1 MSTHNNSVG
10 MTVGQ
15 HVEVLRKRLNL
26 TQSQLAQR
34 FNKPRTQ
41 AWVSTVESGKVS
53 INVTDLI
60 EIASILG
67 ATATDLIYAN
77 EGQERPRTHSLNSI
91 IQELNQK
98 SPLELPV
105 YLQRQLSNPA
115 SEPIDYQYS
124 SKFSGYTILGDDGSI
139 ESVHN
144 QKIMV
149 VERYYAEP
157 LLNITDLLSFSTEL
171 IPHADL
177 DTRASDRVIAK
188 FENPY
193 SGLDVHPGIFNIDG
207 SITTQ
212 IRGESPL
219 HLKKGSYQILGVLIL
234 RRTLYRSSIIRTWL
248 QRQHGLMKIERM
260 GYPQDF

>member
-1 MSTHNNSVG
+1 MSTNNSVG

-77 EGQERPRTHSLNSI
+77 EGQEKPRTHSLNSI
-91 IQELNQK
+91 IQELSQK

-124 SKFSGYTILGDDGSI
+124 SNFSGNTNS
-139 ESVHN
+139 
-144 QKIMV
+144 
-149 VERYYAEP
+149 
-157 LLNITDLLSFSTEL
+157 
-171 IPHADL
+171 
-177 DTRASDRVIAK
+177 
-188 FENPY
+188 
-193 SGLDVHPGIFNIDG
+193 
-207 SITTQ
+207 
-212 IRGESPL
+212 
-219 HLKKGSYQILGVLIL
+219 
-234 RRTLYRSSIIRTWL
+234 W
-248 QRQHGLMKIERM
+248 
-260 GYPQDF
+260 

>member
-1 MSTHNNSVG
+1 MTRYNQNIG

-15 HVEVLRKRLNL
+15 HVETLRKQLHL
-26 TQSQLAQR
+26 TQSQLAER
-34 FNKPRTQ
+34 FYKPRTQ

-53 INVTDLI
+53 INVSDLT

-67 ATATDLIYAN
+67 VSATDLIYAN
-77 EGQERPRTHSLNSI
+77 EGHEAPHTHSLNSI

-105 YLQRQLSNPA
+105 YLQRQLSNPH

-157 LLNITDLLSFSTEL
+157 LLNITDLLSFSTDL
-171 IPHADL
+171 VPHADL

-188 FENPY
+188 FDRSY
-193 SGLDVHPGIFNIDG
+193 SGLDIHPGTFNIDG
-207 SITTQ
+207 SLTTQ

-219 HLKKGSYQILGVLIL
+219 QLKKDSYEILGVLVL

>member
-1 MSTHNNSVG
+1 MKTYGESVG
-10 MTVGQ
+10 VTVGQ
-15 HVEVLRKRLNL
+15 HVETLRKRMNL
-26 TQSQLAQR
+26 TQTQLAQR
-34 FNKPRTQ
+34 FNKSRTQ

-53 INVTDLI
+53 INVSDLI

-67 ATATDLIYAN
+67 ASATDLIYAN
-77 EGQERPRTHSLNSI
+77 AGQETPRTHSLNSI

-105 YLQRQLSNPA
+105 YLQRQLSNPH

-124 SKFSGYTILGDDGSI
+124 SKFSGYTILGEDGSI

-157 LLNITDLLSFSTEL
+157 LLNITDLLSFSTDAV
-171 IPHADL
+171 PHADL
-177 DTRASDRVIAK
+177 DARASDRVIAK
-188 FENPY
+188 FDRPY

-207 SITTQ
+207 SLTTQ
-212 IRGESPL
+212 IRGESPVQL
-219 HLKKGSYQILGVLIL
+219 EKDSYEILGVLIL
-234 RRTLYRSSIIRTWL
+234 RRTLYRASIIRTWL
-248 QRQHGLMKIERM
+248 QRQHGLMKMERM

>member
-1 MSTHNNSVG
+1 MSTGNKNIG
-10 MTVGQ
+10 MTFGQRVGI
-15 HVEVLRKRLNL
+15 LRKRLNI
-26 TQSQLAQR
+26 TQAQLAQR
-34 FNKPRTQ
+34 FVKPRTQ
-41 AWVSTVESGKVS
+41 AWVSTVESDKVS

-60 EIASILG
+60 ETASILG
-67 ATATDLIYAN
+67 VTAPDLIYAN
-77 EGQERPRTHSLNSI
+77 EAPEKPRTHSLNSI

-124 SKFSGYTILGDDGSI
+124 SKFSGYTILGDEGSI

-144 QKIMV
+144 QKMMV

-157 LLNITDLLSFSTEL
+157 LLNITDLLSYSTEL
-171 IPHADL
+171 TPHADL
-177 DTRASDRVIAK
+177 DTRSSDRIIAK
-188 FENPY
+188 LDKSY
-193 SGLDVHPGIFNIDG
+193 SGLDVHPGIFNIDD
-207 SITTQ
+207 SFTTQ
-212 IRGESPL
+212 IRGENPMQL
-219 HLKKGSYQILGVLIL
+219 GKDSYEILGVLIL
-234 RRTLYRSSIIRTWL
+234 RRTLYRSSVIRTWL